1 MLRQLNNLSKLT
13 TSSLKYAANN
23 TAAALVSLSASTRD
37 DPALPSPHVIAYW
50 ITETQRGLDAFFND
64 EFELAQSI
72 FMQHHL
78 ESPFHAVGFALIA
91 YVEAMLGFESD
102 KIQIALERIAAA
114 EALARQFSKK
124 ARRRSWYHSSQQQ
137 QQHRYTKYSAAA
149 AETDESTW
157 SWSSSTATTAAPCHT
172 TLFDTPNN
180 PIISISF
187 EDNNTTRRKSKPP
200 SPEIQY
206 ELLATN
212 CMLMSS
218 TIQFLRNSWL
228 EYMKAA
234 YKLRK
239 AYKLYEHMFESLTG
253 QKASEY
259 ASHLKKKGSSSSKK
273 ASFSAQS
280 SSSNAESLSSMLANS
295 AQVRASWSEK
305 RLSLFHMSRQ
315 PSFDVSCKKRPMS
328 TLDCLMEDSSL
339 SVIDNAIESGIFFGI
354 GLFSLIFSLLPPR
367 VNKILN
373 TLGFHSSRPFALH
386 LLTRSFNN
394 QGLYSSLSALSLLAY
409 YTNLSLF
416 IHPQL
421 LPNSLSLEN
430 ARHILDQMKL
440 SFPHGKIWKL
450 LEGKLC
456 KMEGKTRRGVEILRD
471 ARRRENTRVDLGT
484 AAATLPPKKKKADVC
499 ELAQLQA
506 LAVYEM
512 GCMNNWSRAFYHYIA
527 TCCMFADEEYEKSAL
542 EFMQIP
548 GILKRKRHLG
558 GRLLP
563 NEIFAERKI
572 KHWKAKANN
581 AAVLDGPTLKRVVV
595 VHPLWELIYL
605 WNGFSQLTASTLQLL
620 KQTIETSLAT
630 LSKEDI
636 GTDMSQLYLL
646 LGVSVRELGD
656 FDLADMYLRQSIRS
670 EDIKCE
676 DRWVIPHGLYEMAA
690 LCCFRIMQT
699 KDVYQQ
705 MKLYKEAHEWIRKS
719 EKHLAHRVNHLQQQQ
734 PQQQHPQETE
744 SVTSDNTGD
753 SDWDSRLHVR
763 CQLLIEKL
771 EDFRL

>member
-1 MLRQLNNLSKLT
+1 
-13 TSSLKYAANN
+13 
-23 TAAALVSLSASTRD
+23 
-37 DPALPSPHVIAYW
+37 
-50 ITETQRGLDAFFND
+50 
-64 EFELAQSI
+64 
-72 FMQHHL
+72 MQHHL

-367 VNKILN
+367 GNNTSMNGGLAYILIIFCSQQN
-373 TLGFHSSRPFALH
+373 FEYAGISFFPPLCAPFAD
-386 LLTRSFNN
+386 TIV
-394 QGLYSSLSALSLLAY
+394 QQPGP
-409 YTNLSLF
+409 LF
-416 IHPQL
+416 IAVSTFATRLLYQL
-421 LPNSLSLEN
+421 VPVYTPTTVT
-430 ARHILDQMKL
+430 Q
-440 SFPHGKIWKL
+440 
-450 LEGKLC
+450 
-456 KMEGKTRRGVEILRD
+456 
-471 ARRRENTRVDLGT
+471 
-484 AAATLPPKKKKADVC
+484 
-499 ELAQLQA
+499 LAQLGKCTTHTGSD
-506 LAVYEM
+506 E
-512 GCMNNWSRAFYHYIA
+512 AFI
-527 TCCMFADEEYEKSAL
+527 SA
-542 EFMQIP
+542 
-548 GILKRKRHLG
+548 R
-558 GRLLP
+558 
-563 NEIFAERKI
+563 
-572 KHWKAKANN
+572 
-581 AAVLDGPTLKRVVV
+581 
-595 VHPLWELIYL
+595 
-605 WNGFSQLTASTLQLL
+605 
-620 KQTIETSLAT
+620 
-630 LSKEDI
+630 
-636 GTDMSQLYLL
+636 
-646 LGVSVRELGD
+646 
-656 FDLADMYLRQSIRS
+656 
-670 EDIKCE
+670 
-676 DRWVIPHGLYEMAA
+676 
-690 LCCFRIMQT
+690 
-699 KDVYQQ
+699 
-705 MKLYKEAHEWIRKS
+705 
-719 EKHLAHRVNHLQQQQ
+719 
-734 PQQQHPQETE
+734 
-744 SVTSDNTGD
+744 
-753 SDWDSRLHVR
+753 
-763 CQLLIEKL
+763 
-771 EDFRL
+771 